1 QRLPT
6 GVAQGATVNGQRG
19 KYAAA
24 DPISNSTL
32 GEIDGCVCAGETIA
46 VIARATFGAVKLS
59 LPRREPLPFHRCFS
73 KEEKKK
79 EEKCK
84 RLEMVD
90 VAVSFTTGNRVYSTN
105 FREIFQEPGHAQT
118 IVSTVRMVDRWE
130 EVGRVD
136 CAREGRLS
144 RLDEYPQGRP
154 WRENESSTCYGKAE
168 YPRCESQT
176 FLPRFG
182 DNFVIAAMNFRGVD
196 FRSLDSF
203 HPRLKNF
210 YRFAD

>member
-46 VIARATFGAVKLS
+46 S
-59 LPRREPLPFHRCFS
+59 LLGRHSVGTNESDKITES
-73 KEEKKK
+73 K
-79 EEKCK
+79 
-84 RLEMVD
+84 M
-90 VAVSFTTGNRVYSTN
+90 F
-105 FREIFQEPGHAQT
+105 EPGHAQT

-154 WRENESSTCYGKAE
+154 WRENESSTCYGKPE

-196 FRSLDSF
+196 FRLVGFFPSSFKEFLSFLRLIRYFVTSVFDS
-203 HPRLKNF
+203 N
-210 YRFAD
+210 